1 MTGVV
6 PGFGT
11 GAGVVISG
19 SILAG
24 GRITPSLASSLSL
37 KVVPEPS
44 VPVEEGSW
52 GFIFSGGTR

>member
-24 GRITPSLASSLSL
+24 GRITPSVASSLSL

-44 VPVEEGSW
+44 VPVEEGLRSLL
-52 GFIFSGGTR
+52 